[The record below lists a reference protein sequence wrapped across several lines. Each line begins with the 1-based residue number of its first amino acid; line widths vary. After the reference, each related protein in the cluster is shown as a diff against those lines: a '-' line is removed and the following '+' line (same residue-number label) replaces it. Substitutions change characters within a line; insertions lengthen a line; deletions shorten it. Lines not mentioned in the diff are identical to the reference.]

1 MLYIRLSIFSATLF
15 AFQTAGE
22 KHSLHSRTVLKKAK
36 YLQFSGNISCT
47 RSGQTPIK
55 DIKMA
60 SKQDLSNFTKG
71 EPEAEVTKLPT
82 LQSVVGEPMP
92 EWYSAVPTWGIAWD
106 FYQYGIGATFAIVM
120 ISTATIL
127 LRTLQHRAARP
138 KKASLVVLIL
148 LFIFGLS
155 RCLYLSVDAY
165 NTKRILPEAFLNVL
179 WSLGNPC
186 IITAYTLFFLV
197 LKNTFVLRE
206 RFQTWYTAR
215 KIAFITVPY
224 FLLVLVAD
232 LVLFYLPSFEGLTFV
247 CQMIYVTLSLMLSFF
262 YSFVAYL
269 LRKNYRGAK
278 VHRRK
283 ESGSKSIAWTAT
295 NRVRGRRTRSM
306 LKTCIAVVIGGA
318 ILCALQVYSMSS
330 VYGVFSNA
338 PYVPAWPWLILNY
351 AMRVLELLL
360 SLVLFVVSA
369 RGIVNQ
375 QRSFRGSVS
384 FEGSLNTRRRS
395 RLISLP
401 TNTVSDAGHLR
412 LGSTR
417 V

>member
-1 MLYIRLSIFSATLF
+1 
-15 AFQTAGE
+15 
-22 KHSLHSRTVLKKAK
+22 
-36 YLQFSGNISCT
+36 
-47 RSGQTPIK
+47 
-55 DIKMA
+55 MA
-60 SKQDLSNFTKG
+60 SHQDLSNLTTGK
-71 EPEAEVTKLPT
+71 PEAEATNLPT

-92 EWYSAVPTWGIAWD
+92 EWFSAVPTWGIAWD
-106 FYQYGIGATFAIVM
+106 FYQYGLGAIFGIVV
-120 ISTATIL
+120 ILTAAIL
-127 LRTLQHRAARP
+127 LRTLQYRAARP

-148 LFIFGLS
+148 LFILGLS

-165 NTKRILPEAFLNVL
+165 NTKQILPETLLNVL

-215 KIAFITVPY
+215 KIAFITIPY
-224 FLLVLVAD
+224 FSLVLVAD

-247 CQMIYVTLSLMLSFF
+247 CQMIYVALSLMLSFF

-269 LRKNYRGAK
+269 LWKNYRGAK

-283 ESGSKSIAWTAT
+283 ESGNQFIAWTS
-295 NRVRGRRTRSM
+295 RVRGGRIRAM
-306 LKTCIAVVIGGA
+306 LKTCIAVVMGGV

-338 PYVPAWPWLILNY
+338 TYVPAWPWLILNY
-351 AMRVLELLL
+351 AMRVLELFL
-360 SLVLFVVSA
+360 SLVLYIVSA
-369 RGIVNQ
+369 RGTVNQ
-375 QRSFRGSVS
+375 QRSLRGSVN
-384 FEGSLNTRRRS
+384 SLEVSLSTRRRS
-395 RLISLP
+395 RLISL
-401 TNTVSDAGHLR
+401 TNNTVADAGHLR
-412 LGSTR
+412 PESTR

>member
-1 MLYIRLSIFSATLF
+1 
-15 AFQTAGE
+15 
-22 KHSLHSRTVLKKAK
+22 
-36 YLQFSGNISCT
+36 
-47 RSGQTPIK
+47 
-55 DIKMA
+55 MA
-60 SKQDLSNFTKG
+60 SKQDLSNFTQS
-71 EPEAEVTKLPT
+71 EPKAEFTMKLPT
-82 LQSVVGEPMP
+82 SQRVVGEPTP
-92 EWYSAVPTWGIAWD
+92 EWYSALPTWGIAWD
-106 FYQYGIGATFAIVM
+106 FYQYGLGASFGIVM

-165 NTKRILPEAFLNVL
+165 NTKRILPEAFLNLL

-186 IITAYTLFFLV
+186 VITAYTLFFLV

-224 FLLVLVAD
+224 FSLVLVAD

-247 CQMIYVTLSLMLSFF
+247 CQMIYVALSLMLSFF

-269 LRKNYRGAK
+269 LWKNYRGANIN
-278 VHRRK
+278 RRK
-283 ESGSKSIAWTAT
+283 ESGNQSIAWTAA
-295 NRVRGRRTRSM
+295 NRFRGRRTRSM
-306 LKTCIAVVIGGA
+306 LKTCIAVVIGEV
-318 ILCALQVYSMSS
+318 ILCALQVYSMSG

-338 PYVPAWPWLILNY
+338 TYVPAWPWLILNY
-351 AMRVLELLL
+351 AMRVLELFL
-360 SLVLFVVSA
+360 SLLLFVVLA
-369 RGIVNQ
+369 RGTVNQ
-375 QRSFRGSVS
+375 QKSLRVSVS

-395 RLISLP
+395 RLISLT
-401 TNTVSDAGHLR
+401 TNTVADAGHLR
-412 LGSTR
+412 IGSTR

>member
-1 MLYIRLSIFSATLF
+1 
-15 AFQTAGE
+15 
-22 KHSLHSRTVLKKAK
+22 
-36 YLQFSGNISCT
+36 
-47 RSGQTPIK
+47 
-55 DIKMA
+55 MA
-60 SKQDLSNFTKG
+60 SKQDLRNFTQS
-71 EPEAEVTKLPT
+71 EPEAEVNLPT

-92 EWYSAVPTWGIAWD
+92 EWYLAVPTWGIAWK
-106 FYQYGIGATFAIVM
+106 FYQYGLGATFGIVM

-127 LRTLQHRAARP
+127 LRTLQYRAARK
-138 KKASLVVLIL
+138 KKASFVVLIL

-165 NTKRILPEAFLNVL
+165 NTKRILPKAFLNVL

-186 IITAYTLFFLV
+186 IITAFTLFFLV

-206 RFQTWYTAR
+206 RFHTWYTAR
-215 KIAFITVPY
+215 KITFITVPY

-247 CQMIYVTLSLMLSFF
+247 CQMIYVTLNLMLSFF

-269 LRKNYRGAK
+269 VWKNYRGVK
-278 VHRRK
+278 ICRRK
-283 ESGSKSIAWTAT
+283 EGGNQFKAWTAT

-306 LKTCIAVVIGGA
+306 LKTCIAVVMAGST
-318 ILCALQVYSMSS
+318 LCALQVYSMSS
-330 VYGVFSNA
+330 VYGVFSDA
-338 PYVPAWPWLILNY
+338 TFVPAWPWLILNY
-351 AMRVLELLL
+351 AMRVLELFL
-360 SLVLFVVSA
+360 SLVLFVISA
-369 RGIVNQ
+369 RGTVNQ
-375 QRSFRGSVS
+375 QRSFRGSVLS

-395 RLISLP
+395 RLISLT
-401 TNTVSDAGHLR
+401 TNTVADAGHLR

>member
-1 MLYIRLSIFSATLF
+1 MGAFIVLSS
-15 AFQTAGE
+15 
-22 KHSLHSRTVLKKAK
+22 
-36 YLQFSGNISCT
+36 
-47 RSGQTPIK
+47 QTPT
-55 DIKMA
+55 KMA
-60 SKQDLSNFTKG
+60 SKQDLSNFTQS
-71 EPEAEVTKLPT
+71 EPEAEVKLPT

-92 EWYSAVPTWGIAWD
+92 EWHLALPTWGIAWN
-106 FYQYGIGATFAIVM
+106 FYQYGLGATFGIVM

-127 LRTLQHRAARP
+127 LRTLQYRAARK

-165 NTKRILPEAFLNVL
+165 NAKQILPKAFLNVL

-186 IITAYTLFFLV
+186 IITAFTLFFLV

-215 KIAFITVPY
+215 KIALITVPY
-224 FLLVLVAD
+224 FSLVLVAD
-232 LVLFYLPSFEGLTFV
+232 LVLFYLPSFEGFTFV
-247 CQMIYVTLSLMLSFF
+247 CQMIYVALSLMLSFF

-269 LRKNYRGAK
+269 VWKNYRGVK
-278 VHRRK
+278 VCRRK
-283 ESGSKSIAWTAT
+283 EGGHQFIAWTAT

-306 LKTCIAVVIGGA
+306 LKTCIAVVMAGGA
-318 ILCALQVYSMSS
+318 LCALQVYSMSS
-330 VYGVFSNA
+330 VYGVFSDA
-338 PYVPAWPWLILNY
+338 TFVPAWPWLILNY
-351 AMRVLELLL
+351 AMRVLELFL
-360 SLVLFVVSA
+360 SLVLFVISA
-369 RGIVNQ
+369 RGTVNQ
-375 QRSFRGSVS
+375 QRSFRGSVLS

-395 RLISLP
+395 RLISLT
-401 TNTVSDAGHLR
+401 TNTVADAGHLR

>member
-1 MLYIRLSIFSATLF
+1 
-15 AFQTAGE
+15 
-22 KHSLHSRTVLKKAK
+22 
-36 YLQFSGNISCT
+36 
-47 RSGQTPIK
+47 
-55 DIKMA
+55 MA
-60 SKQDLSNFTKG
+60 SNQDLSNFTKG
-71 EPEAEVTKLPT
+71 NPEAEATNLPT

-92 EWYSAVPTWGIAWD
+92 EWFSAVPIWGIAWD
-106 FYQYGIGATFAIVM
+106 LYQYGLGAIYGIVV
-120 ISTATIL
+120 ILSATIL

-215 KIAFITVPY
+215 KIAFITIPY
-224 FLLVLVAD
+224 FLLVLVAG

-247 CQMIYVTLSLMLSFF
+247 CQMIYVALSLMLSLF
-262 YSFVAYL
+262 YSFVAFL
-269 LRKNYRGAK
+269 LWKNHRGAI

-283 ESGSKSIAWTAT
+283 ESGNQFIAWTAT
-295 NRVRGRRTRSM
+295 ASRARGRRTRSM
-306 LKTCIAVVIGGA
+306 LKICIVVVMGG
-318 ILCALQVYSMSS
+318 ITLGALQVYAMSG

-338 PYVPAWPWLILNY
+338 TYVPAWPWLILNY
-351 AMRVLELLL
+351 ATRVLELFL

-369 RGIVNQ
+369 RGTVNQ
-375 QRSFRGSVS
+375 QRSFRGSVN
-384 FEGSLNTRRRS
+384 SLECSLSTRRRS
-395 RLISLP
+395 RLISLT
-401 TNTVSDAGHLR
+401 TNTVADAWHLGP
-412 LGSTR
+412 GSTR